1 LISMTTAIEWKLKG
15 GGTVGPA
22 PFLVLGILNVT
33 PDSFFDGGRFEKLSH
48 ATRQIDVLLQDGADI
63 IDVGGESSRP
73 FSRPVE
79 EREELKRI
87 LPVVQQAAGEHPGVF
102 FSVDTYRSGVA
113 RKVLDAGAS
122 IINDISACTL
132 DPELVDIIA
141 EYKPG
146 YVLMHSK
153 GTPENMQIS
162 PEYDNVLDEIEAF
175 FFRKM
180 NFLTQHGVPE
190 ENIVLDPGI
199 GFGKSVKHNLQIIGG
214 LDRFSSFNRPLMIGL
229 SNKSLWGKLLGL
241 SINERDAANQVGTA
255 LAAKQGAGIHRVHDV
270 AAARQ
275 TLTIVSEIHN
285 CLDGM

>member
-1 LISMTTAIEWKLKG
+1 MNSRIEWKLKG

-22 PFLVLGILNVT
+22 PFLILGILNVT
-33 PDSFFDGGRFEKLSH
+33 PNSFFDGGRFEKLSH
-48 ATRQIDVLLQDGADI
+48 AARQIDVLLKDGADI

-73 FSRPVE
+73 FSRPVG
-79 EREELKRI
+79 EREELNRI
-87 LPVVQQAAGEHPGVF
+87 LPVVQQAAVEHPGTF

-113 RKVLDAGAS
+113 KKVLEAGVS
-122 IINDISACTL
+122 VINDISACTF
-132 DPELVDIIA
+132 DPGLVDIIA

-153 GTPENMQIS
+153 GTPENMQIR

-175 FFRKM
+175 FIRKL

-214 LDRFSSFNRPLMIGL
+214 LDRFSIFNRPLMIGL
-229 SNKSLWGKLLGL
+229 SNKSLWGKLLDL
-241 SINERDAANQVGTA
+241 PINERNMANQVGTA
-255 LAAKQGAGIHRVHDV
+255 LAAKRGAGIHRVHDV

-285 CLDGM
+285 SLAGM